1 MNQINMLGQPCPI
14 PVIEAKKALKGLAP
28 GQSVSILVDNDVARQ
43 NLAKMAQ
50 GLGHG
55 VSHQATGEGH
65 ILVTISTAL
74 EGRPQPGSDD
84 SGLVVA
90 IGRAVLGAGDDELGA
105 ALMKGFIYSLT
116 ELENPPEHLLF
127 FNGGVRLAT
136 EGSGA
141 LDDLA
146 ALAAGGTIISS
157 CGACL
162 NYFDLTEKLRVGSVT
177 NMFAIVNT
185 LAQAGKLISL

>member
-28 GQSVSILVDNDVARQ
+28 GESISILVDNDVARQ

-55 VSHQATGEGH
+55 ISHQVTREGH
-65 ILVTISTAL
+65 ILVSITTAL
-74 EGRPQPGSDD
+74 ECRPQSSDD

-105 ALMKGFIYSLT
+105 VLMKSFIYSLT
-116 ELENPPEHLLF
+116 ELESPPEHLLF
-127 FNGGVRLAT
+127 FNGGVHLSV
-136 EGSGA
+136 EGSTA
-141 LDDLA
+141 LDDLND
-146 ALAAGGTIISS
+146 LAAKGTLINS

-162 NYFDLTEKLRVGSVT
+162 NYYGLTEKLKVGSIT

-185 LAQAGKLISL
+185 LAQAKKLINL

>member
-28 GQSVSILVDNDVARQ
+28 GESISILVDNDVARQ

-55 VSHQATGEGH
+55 ISHQVTGEGH
-65 ILVTISTAL
+65 ILVSITTAL
-74 EGRPQPGSDD
+74 ECRPQSSDD

-90 IGRAVLGAGDDELGA
+90 IGRAVLGAGNDELGA
-105 ALMKGFIYSLT
+105 VLMKSFIYSLT
-116 ELENPPEHLLF
+116 ELESPPEHLLF
-127 FNGGVRLAT
+127 FNGGVHLSV
-136 EGSGA
+136 EGSTA
-141 LDDLA
+141 LDDLND
-146 ALAAGGTIISS
+146 LAAKGTLINS

-162 NYFDLTEKLRVGSVT
+162 NHYGLTEKLKVGSIT

-185 LAQAGKLISL
+185 LAQAKKLINL